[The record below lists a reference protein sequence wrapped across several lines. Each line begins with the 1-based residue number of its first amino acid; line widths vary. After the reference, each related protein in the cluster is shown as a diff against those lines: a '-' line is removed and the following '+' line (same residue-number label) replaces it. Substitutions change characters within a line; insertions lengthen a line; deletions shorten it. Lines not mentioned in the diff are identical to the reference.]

1 MNELEKYHSQAA
13 GQEIVNLQIPPEQD
27 SEATSDMVGG
37 ILRRWYIVLL
47 VFLLICGGG
56 LPFIWLTVKPVYEVA
71 GAIRV
76 APILADI
83 LSGEQ
88 DSGEISNYES
98 FMNTQAEKITSNSVV
113 QRVADDLV
121 DKNLSF
127 FEDKPQDLISKLK
140 RKLLGTRRI
149 EPAMKLKLAIV
160 ANESIRIAADRRSE
174 LINISMRSTNQEEAK
189 QIVDAFIKAYMEI
202 EVISADED
210 ENRQLAIL
218 ENRRDFLYEK
228 IENDRQMIYQLGQE
242 YGTVALEGRQD
253 MMLQRVASLLDT
265 LTNVEAERIKL
276 EAQVLLL
283 ERTRE
288 QAISPEELLKMRQDY
303 INQDP
308 AVVAFTENITQL
320 EQELIVAQQTLSAT
334 NPELIRKSELLKT
347 LKGHLEE
354 RKQEA
359 SNTFD
364 NMVAKESAEAG
375 NKQLVAKRSEL
386 EQTREYEKRL
396 QETLSQQDTQT
407 IGIGRKQLT
416 IQELQDSLETTKEA
430 YDVVLKRI
438 QDLELQRKRPTR
450 ISVHYNA
457 DIASINDKRVKYTIA
472 MVFGSLVCGMGLA
485 YLRDKADQSLRTPDD
500 VSKRIG
506 IRIIGT
512 TTSLNTVKPALLPEQ
527 IVGDYQ
533 TIRANL
539 KLLGGRGIPKK
550 LVITSPGMKEG
561 KTTFSVNLATS
572 LSESGKKVLLIDGD
586 LRKPD
591 VARLLNLPKGSR
603 GLQDILCGVKF
614 EQAVFSVA
622 STGLDVLAAD
632 FQDSADAYE
641 LLALPSTAKRI
652 NSISR
657 KYDHVIIDTPPAL
670 VFPDALMWAKI
681 GKAVILVSYAG
692 HTTMPDL
699 KEAKERLSQINVK
712 VLGTVLSSV
721 QAEHSY
727 YRHGHSY
734 YAQSAQTRDSARV
747 SRRKLMF
754 SMEEG
759 ADKTYDSK
767 IPESD
772 EPTEG
777 FSYSQSAESRQT
789 VMKKRTRKKPSDS
802 NEDVADA
809 DNADTSETDGEDRPT
824 EA

>member
-1 MNELEKYHSQAA
+1 MNELDKYHDQLA

-27 SEATSDMVGG
+27 SEATTDMLAG

-47 VFLLICGGG
+47 IFLIVCGIG
-56 LPFIWLTVKPVYEVA
+56 LPAVWLLVKPVYDVT

-76 APILADI
+76 APIMADI
-83 LSGEQ
+83 LSGEE
-88 DSGEISNYES
+88 DRGAISNYDS
-98 FMNTQAEKITSNSVV
+98 FMNTEAAKITSNAVV
-113 QRVADDLV
+113 QRVADDMV

-127 FEDKPQDLISKLK
+127 FDDKPTDLISKWK
-140 RKLLGTRRI
+140 QKLLATKTE
-149 EPAMKLKLAIV
+149 EPAMKLKRAIV
-160 ANESIRIAADRRSE
+160 DYGTISVAASRMSE
-174 LINISMRSTNQEEAK
+174 LIYITMRSKNEGEAK
-189 QIVDAFIKAYMEI
+189 QIVDSFIKAYMEI
-202 EVISADED
+202 EVISSDED

-228 IENDRQMIYQLGQE
+228 IENDRQTIYQLGQE

-253 MMLQRVASLLDT
+253 MMLQRVANLLNT
-265 LTNVEAERIKL
+265 LTGVEAERIKL
-276 EAQVLLL
+276 EAQVQLL

-288 QAISPEELLKMRQDY
+288 QAISPEELLKMRQEY

-308 AVVAFTENITQL
+308 AVVAFTGNITQL
-320 EQELIVAQQTLSAT
+320 EQELIIARQTLSPL
-334 NPELIRKSELLKT
+334 NPELSRKSELLRI
-347 LKGHLEE
+347 LKKHLED
-354 RKQEA
+354 RKLEA
-359 SNTFD
+359 SSAFD
-364 NMVAKESAEAG
+364 ELVAKESAEAG
-375 NKQLVAKRSEL
+375 NKQLVAVRSEL

-396 QETLSQQDTQT
+396 KETLSQQDTQT

-416 IQELQDSLETTKEA
+416 IQELQDRLESTKEA
-430 YDVVLKRI
+430 YGLVLKRI
-438 QDLELQRKRPTR
+438 EALELQRKRPTR

-457 DIASINDKRVKYTIA
+457 DRAFINDKRMKYSIA
-472 MVFGSLVCGMGLA
+472 LVFGSLVCGMGLA

-500 VSKRIG
+500 VAKRIG

-527 IVGDYQ
+527 IIGDYQ

-539 KLLGGRGIPKK
+539 GLLGGKGIPKK
-550 LVITSPGMKEG
+550 LVVTSPGMKEG

-591 VARLLNLPKGSR
+591 VARLLNLPRDSR
-603 GLQDILCGVKF
+603 GLHDVLCGVKF
-614 EQAVFSVA
+614 EQAVYSIA

-632 FQDSADAYE
+632 IHDAADAYE
-641 LLALPSTAKRI
+641 LLALSSTAKRI
-652 NSISR
+652 NMISR
-657 KYDHVIIDTPPAL
+657 RYDHVIIDTPPAL

-681 GKAVILVSYAG
+681 GNAVILVSYAG
-692 HTTMPDL
+692 HTTLPDL
-699 KEAKERLSQINVK
+699 KEAKERLAQANVK

-734 YAQSAQTRDSARV
+734 YAQSAETRDNAKI

-759 ADKTYDSK
+759 PDYADGPETHESEEPAESFTSSK
-767 IPESD
+767 SD
-772 EPTEG
+772 EPGENVKRKQTG
-777 FSYSQSAESRQT
+777 KTSRLA
-789 VMKKRTRKKPSDS
+789 KE
-802 NEDVADA
+802 N
-809 DNADTSETDGEDRPT
+809 GEDDNNVSGTDDDNEPA

>member
-1 MNELEKYHSQAA
+1 MNELDKYQDQVA
-13 GQEIVNLQIPPEQD
+13 GQEIVNLQYPPEQG
-27 SEATSDMVGG
+27 SEATTDMVAG

-47 VFLLICGGG
+47 IFLLVCGIG
-56 LPFIWLTVKPVYEVA
+56 LPAVWLVVEPVYNVS

-83 LSGEQ
+83 LSGE
-88 DSGEISNYES
+88 DDRGGISNYES
-98 FMNTQAEKITSNSVV
+98 FMNTQAERITSSAVV
-113 QRVADDLV
+113 QRVADDLI

-127 FEDKPQDLISKLK
+127 FNDEPTGLVSKWKKKLLGTKDDEPTGLVSEWK
-140 RKLLGTRRI
+140 RKLLGTQMKI
-149 EPAMKLKLAIV
+149 EPARKLKQAIV
-160 ANESIRIAADRRSE
+160 DEEILIGAGRGSE
-174 LINISMRSTNQEEAK
+174 LIIISMDSTNEEEAK
-189 QIVDAFIKAYMEI
+189 QIVDSFIRVYMEI
-202 EVISADED
+202 EVVNSDD
-210 ENRQLAIL
+210 DDNRQLAIL

-228 IENDRQMIYQLGQE
+228 IENDRQTIYQLGQE

-253 MMLQRVASLLDT
+253 MMLERVSSLLNT
-265 LTNVEAERIKL
+265 LTSVEAERIKL
-276 EAQVLLL
+276 EAQVQLL

-308 AVVAFTENITQL
+308 AVVAFTGNITQL
-320 EQELIVAQQTLSAT
+320 EQGLIVAQQTLSPM
-334 NPELIRKSELLKT
+334 NPELSRKSELLRI
-347 LKGHLEE
+347 LKEHLEE

-359 SNTFD
+359 SSAFD
-364 NMVAKESAEAG
+364 ELVAKETAEAG

-386 EQTREYEKRL
+386 DQTREYEKRL
-396 QETLSQQDTQT
+396 QDILSQQDIQT

-416 IQELQDSLETTKEA
+416 IQELQDRLDSAKEA
-430 YDVVLKRI
+430 YGLVLKRI
-438 QDLELQRKRPTR
+438 QTLELQRKRPTR
-450 ISVHYNA
+450 TSVHYNA
-457 DIASINDKRVKYTIA
+457 DMASINDKRVKYSIA
-472 MVFGSLVCGMGLA
+472 LVFGSLVCGMGLA
-485 YLRDKADQSLRTPDD
+485 YLRDKADLSLRTPDD
-500 VSKRIG
+500 LAKRMG

-512 TTSLNTVKPALLPEQ
+512 TTSLDAVKPALLPEQ

-539 KLLGGRGIPKK
+539 GLLGGKGIPKT
-550 LVITSPGMKEG
+550 LVVTSPGMKEG
-561 KTTFSVNLATS
+561 KTTFSVNLAIS

-591 VARLLNLPKGSR
+591 VARLLNLPKDTR
-603 GLQDILCGVKF
+603 GLHDVLCGVKF

-632 FQDSADAYE
+632 SHDAADAYE

-652 NSISR
+652 NMISK

-681 GKAVILVSYAG
+681 GNAVILVSYAG
-692 HTTMPDL
+692 HTTLPDL
-699 KEAKERLSQINVK
+699 KEAKERLAQTNVK

-734 YAQSAQTRDSARV
+734 YAQNAESRESPKI

-754 SMEEG
+754 SMEESPDY
-759 ADKTYDSK
+759 ADDSET
-767 IPESD
+767 PES
-772 EPTEG
+772 E
-777 FSYSQSAESRQT
+777 
-789 VMKKRTRKKPSDS
+789 
-802 NEDVADA
+802 
-809 DNADTSETDGEDRPT
+809 
-824 EA
+824 

>member
-1 MNELEKYHSQAA
+1 MNKLDKYHDQLS

-27 SEATSDMVGG
+27 SEATTDMLAG

-47 VFLLICGGG
+47 IFILVCGIG
-56 LPFIWLTVKPVYEVA
+56 LPVVWLVIEPVYDVT

-83 LSGEQ
+83 LSGE
-88 DSGEISNYES
+88 DDRGEISNYDS
-98 FMNTQAEKITSNSVV
+98 FMNTEAAKITSNAVV
-113 QRVADDLV
+113 QRVADDMV

-127 FEDKPQDLISKLK
+127 FDDKPTDLVSEWKQKLF
-140 RKLLGTRRI
+140 GTKN
-149 EPAMKLKLAIV
+149 EDPAMKLKRAIV
-160 ANESIRIAADRRSE
+160 DQGTISVAASRMSE
-174 LINISMRSTNQEEAK
+174 LIYITMQSQNEAEAR
-189 QIVDAFIKAYMEI
+189 QIVDSFIKAYMEI
-202 EVISADED
+202 EVISSDED

-218 ENRRDFLYEK
+218 ENRRDYLYEK
-228 IENDRQMIYQLGQE
+228 IENDRQTIYQLGQE

-253 MMLQRVASLLDT
+253 MMLQRVANLLNT
-265 LTNVEAERIKL
+265 LTSVEAQRIKL
-276 EAQVLLL
+276 EAQVQLL

-288 QAISPEELLKMRQDY
+288 QAISPEELLKMRQEY

-308 AVVAFTENITQL
+308 AVVAFTGNITQL
-320 EQELIVAQQTLSAT
+320 EQELIVAQQTLSPL
-334 NPELIRKSELLKT
+334 NPELSRKSELLRI
-347 LKGHLEE
+347 LKKHLEDRRLE
-354 RKQEA
+354 SSSA
-359 SNTFD
+359 FD
-364 NMVAKESAEAG
+364 ELVAKEAAEAG
-375 NKQLVAKRSEL
+375 NKQLVAVRSEL

-416 IQELQDSLETTKEA
+416 IQELQDRLESTKEA
-430 YDVVLKRI
+430 YSLVLKRI
-438 QDLELQRKRPTR
+438 EGLELQRKRPTR

-457 DIASINDKRVKYTIA
+457 DRASINDKRVKYSIA
-472 MVFGSLVCGMGLA
+472 LVFGSLVCGMGLA

-500 VSKRIG
+500 VVKRIG

-539 KLLGGRGIPKK
+539 GLLGGKGIPKK
-550 LVITSPGMKEG
+550 LVVTSPGMKEG
-561 KTTFSVNLATS
+561 KTTFAVNLATS

-591 VARLLNLPKGSR
+591 VARLLNLPRDSR
-603 GLQDILCGVKF
+603 GLHDVLCGVKF
-614 EQAVFSVA
+614 EQAVYSIA

-632 FQDSADAYE
+632 FHDAADAYE
-641 LLALPSTAKRI
+641 LLALSSTAKRI
-652 NSISR
+652 NMISR

-681 GKAVILVSYAG
+681 GNAVILVSYAG
-692 HTTMPDL
+692 HTTLPDL
-699 KEAKERLSQINVK
+699 KEAKERLAQTNAK

-727 YRHGHSY
+727 YRQGHSY
-734 YAQSAQTRDSARV
+734 YAQSAESRDDAKI

-754 SMEEG
+754 SMEES
-759 ADKTYDSK
+759 ADY
-767 IPESD
+767 
-772 EPTEG
+772 
-777 FSYSQSAESRQT
+777 
-789 VMKKRTRKKPSDS
+789 
-802 NEDVADA
+802 ADG
-809 DNADTSETDGEDRPT
+809 SETHESEESGEDDNNVSDTDDGNNTT